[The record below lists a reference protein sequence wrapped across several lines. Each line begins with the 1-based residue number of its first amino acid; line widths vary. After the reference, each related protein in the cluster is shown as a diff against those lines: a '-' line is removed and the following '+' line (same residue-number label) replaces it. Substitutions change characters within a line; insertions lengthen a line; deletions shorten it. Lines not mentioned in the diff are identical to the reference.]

1 MKKLKVAILFGGRS
15 GEHEISIVS
24 ARSVASALDKKKYQ
38 FLPIYITKDGHWL
51 SPDISQKVL
60 STDFEA
66 LIKSQSTTEIQKIEH
81 EILKLSKTNR
91 FSFDFK
97 KEKIDV
103 AFPVLHGPFGEDG
116 TIQGLFEMM
125 DVAYVGCGVLSSSL
139 TMDKAMS
146 KICFEKA
153 GLNVADYM
161 VVMRSELGD
170 NLTKILSQAEKRLK
184 FPIFVK
190 PANMG
195 SSVGISKAKN
205 RKELTSALE
214 IAAKYDRKIVLEK
227 GIDARELE
235 VAVLGNENPVAS
247 TVGEIVPCNEFYDYD
262 AKYVKGTS
270 ELYIPARVSK
280 PLQEKLRKAAIDAFK
295 AVACEGLARV
305 DFFLERKTNR
315 IYINEI
321 NTIPG
326 FTSISMYPK
335 LFGASGIDY
344 PSLIDRLIELALER
358 YQDKAKNMV

>member
-66 LIKSQSTTEIQKIEH
+66 LIKSQSTAEIQKIER
-81 EILKLSKTNR
+81 EISKLSKTNR

-161 VVMRSELGD
+161 VIMRSELGD

-205 RKELTSALE
+205 RKELASALE

>member
-38 FLPIYITKDGHWL
+38 YLPIYITKEGHWL
-51 SPDISQKVL
+51 SPDVSEKVL
-60 STDFEA
+60 KTDFEE
-66 LIKSQSTTEIQKIEH
+66 LIKLQSTAEIKKIER
-81 EILKLSKTNR
+81 EISKLSKTKR

-146 KICFEKA
+146 KICFEHA

-161 VVMRSELGD
+161 VVMRSELSS
-170 NLTKILSQAEKRLK
+170 NLNQVLSQAEKRLK

-205 RKELTSALE
+205 RKELASALE

-235 VAVLGNENPVAS
+235 VAVLGNENPIAS
-247 TVGEIVPCNEFYDYD
+247 VVGEIVPCNEFYDYD

-270 ELYIPARVSK
+270 ELYIPARVTK
-280 PLQEKLRKAAIDAFK
+280 PLQEKLRKAAIEAFK
-295 AVACEGLARV
+295 AVACEGMARV
-305 DFFLERKTNR
+305 DFFLERKTNK

-335 LFGASGIDY
+335 LFGAAGIDY
-344 PSLIDRLIELALER
+344 PTLIDKLIELARER
-358 YQDKAKNMV
+358 HQDKAQNIV